1 MDKLELRVA
10 HESRKQKHPCTI
22 FGTGWAD
29 NLCDLIGSKTGNLT
43 QEISPPSIKRP
54 AKKPSTYGL
63 I

>member
-1 MDKLELRVA
+1 MNPEN
-10 HESRKQKHPCTI
+10 KHTRAPV